1 MGIFFF
7 FTTITE
13 FSYDKYGISFFIHL
27 ACFRIFSVL
36 SAVLHIGNINFRK
49 AGEQDYVTIK
59 NIATVK
65 VVSDLLKVRTET
77 LMLALTK
84 RKSVARG
91 EQFFVQYRMA
101 EVGLV

>member
-1 MGIFFF
+1 MTLLILPL
-7 FTTITE
+7 
-13 FSYDKYGISFFIHL
+13 HL
-27 ACFRIFSVL
+27 FDRIFSVL

-49 AGEQDYVTIK
+49 ASEQDYVTVK

-65 VVSDLLKVRTET
+65 VVSDLLKVKTET

-101 EVGLV
+101 EVCAEYNMSYTV